1 MKITRILPINFERI
15 ASMLKKIELHDVLKE
30 LHNISGFRISIYD
43 TQLHEVA
50 AYPKELTS
58 FCKLVQRDP
67 RGHKICVQ
75 NDADAFAIAKSKGDV
90 HIYQCHFGL
99 YEAVAPIY
107 HFGVLTGYLMMGQS
121 LDTLA
126 DSRAHLFEQASV
138 YVKEKDLLENEIKQI
153 CISSKDKIL
162 SCVSIM
168 NICADYISLSNRLNL
183 SDKNLAEA
191 VKKHINQNYHTKI
204 TLDMLCSLFFYSKPT
219 IMNAFKKT
227 FGNTISEYLL
237 ETRLTHANKL
247 LSGTTSTI
255 HQVSQQC
262 GFSDQNYFTKVF
274 TKEFGVTP
282 SQYRIDIQN
291 TPTEI
296 HTL

>member
-1 MKITRILPINFERI
+1 
-15 ASMLKKIELHDVLKE
+15 MLKKIELLDVLKE

-58 FCKLVQRDP
+58 FCKLVQRDS
-67 RGHKICVQ
+67 RAHKICVQ
-75 NDADAFAIAKSKGDV
+75 NDANAFIIAKEKADV

-99 YEAVAPIY
+99 YEAVAPLY

-126 DSRAHLFEQASV
+126 DSRTYLYEQASI
-138 YVKEKDLLENEIKQI
+138 YVKEKDLLENEVNQI

-183 SDKNLAEA
+183 SDKNLADA
-191 VKKHINQNYHTKI
+191 VKKHINQNFQTKI
-204 TLDMLCSLFFYSKPT
+204 TLDTLCSLFFYSKPT

-227 FGNTISEYLL
+227 FGKTISEYLL
-237 ETRLTHANKL
+237 ETRLDHAIKL
-247 LSGTTSTI
+247 LSGTNSTI
-255 HQVSQQC
+255 HQISQQC

-274 TKEFGVTP
+274 TKENCLTP
-282 SQYRIDIQN
+282 SQYRFEAKNAQVKLDS
-291 TPTEI
+291 
-296 HTL
+296 L

>member
-1 MKITRILPINFERI
+1 MF
-15 ASMLKKIELHDVLKE
+15 KKIELLDVLKE

-50 AYPKELTS
+50 AYPKEMSS
-58 FCKLVQRDP
+58 FCKFIQSNP
-67 RGHKICVQ
+67 NAHKICVQ
-75 NDADAFAIAKSKGDV
+75 NDANAFEIAKSKADV
-90 HIYQCHFGL
+90 HIYRCHFGL

-107 HFGVLTGYLMMGQS
+107 HFGVLTGYLMMGQA
-121 LDTLA
+121 LDTLE
-126 DSRAHLFEQASV
+126 DSRVHLFEQSSI

-191 VKKHINQNYHTKI
+191 IKKHINQNFQSKI

-227 FGNTISEYLL
+227 FGKTINEYLF
-237 ETRLTHANKL
+237 ETRLNHALKL
-247 LSGTTSTI
+247 LSDTTCTI

-274 TKEFGVTP
+274 TKELGLTP
-282 SQYRIDIQN
+282 SQYRIDAKNSQAV
-291 TPTEI
+291 PDS
-296 HTL
+296 L